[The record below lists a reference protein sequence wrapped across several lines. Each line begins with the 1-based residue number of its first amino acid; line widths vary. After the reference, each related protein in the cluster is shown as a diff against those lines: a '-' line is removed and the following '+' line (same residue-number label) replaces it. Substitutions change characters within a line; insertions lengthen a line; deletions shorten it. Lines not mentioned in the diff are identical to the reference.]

1 MIAEKNRRDLQ
12 RMIRNRELGR
22 RGEEQ
27 AASYIEEQGYTIIG
41 RNVRLGRYE
50 IDIIAVEAK
59 VLVFIEVKTRRTYRY
74 GLPCEAVNPIKQQHI
89 KQAAVYFVERL
100 RRKAVE
106 SPLSDPISN
115 YVLRFDIIE
124 VYYTSED
131 HGWLRHMKSCF

>member
-59 VLVFIEVKTRRTYRY
+59 VLVFIEVKTRRTYR
-74 GLPCEAVNPIKQQHI
+74 
-89 KQAAVYFVERL
+89 
-100 RRKAVE
+100 
-106 SPLSDPISN
+106 
-115 YVLRFDIIE
+115 
-124 VYYTSED
+124 
-131 HGWLRHMKSCF
+131 